1 MKYNASC
8 CFFNA
13 DETPTNNS
21 QLGKSIKIPKTQKRW
36 FMIETELRR
45 MNPFDSVRG
54 TELECFVCFFFF
66 LAFVFSISKYC
77 HPAINKTFGEF
88 GLLSLM
94 CISNPTN
101 KATSNSYSGVEVKIR
116 CYGI

>member
-1 MKYNASC
+1 MKYNAS

-54 TELECFVCFFFF
+54 TELECFVCFFLLFGF
-66 LAFVFSISKYC
+66 CLF
-77 HPAINKTFGEF
+77 NK
-88 GLLSLM
+88 
-94 CISNPTN
+94 
-101 KATSNSYSGVEVKIR
+101 
-116 CYGI
+116 